1 MRHSDHHGIAWVTSS
16 QQLFDS
22 ALPTGA
28 YAHSTGLE
36 GLVQSGEI
44 SSPEEMM
51 DFLRHEIRDGMVN
64 SDLPVFR
71 EAHRAAMERAY
82 PKIAE
87 LDELAHALRPT
98 FELRKGGA
106 QIGRQTWRLYGRLFP
121 VSSEEM
127 TVYSQCSE
135 YLVHFQA
142 VAVNGLL
149 AAIMGIPLPVS
160 LLAYVQQGLSNNV
173 QACIKL
179 LSFGPSQVQE
189 ILYSMGN
196 EVPEWIE
203 ESMGVELEDTG
214 AISPRWDIA
223 SSRHQ
228 YAERRLYI
236 S

>member
-1 MRHSDHHGIAWVTSS
+1 MQRPDNQDTAWVASS

-28 YAHSTGLE
+28 YAHSFGLE

-51 DFLRHEIRDGMVN
+51 DFLRNEVRDGMIN

-71 EAHRAAMERAY
+71 ETHRAVTDRAY

-87 LDELAHALRPT
+87 LDELAHAIRPT

-121 VSSEEM
+121 VSSDEM
-127 TVYSQCSE
+127 GVYSQCSE
-135 YLVHFQA
+135 YLVHSQT
-142 VAVNGLL
+142 VVVNGLL
-149 AAIMGIPLPVS
+149 AAITGIPLPVS
-160 LLAYVQQGLSNNV
+160 MLAYVQQGLSNNV

-189 ILYSMGN
+189 ILYSMGR
-196 EVPEWIE
+196 EMPEWIE

-214 AISPRWDIA
+214 SISPRWDIA
-223 SSRHQ
+223 SSQHQ

>member
-1 MRHSDHHGIAWVTSS
+1 MSASDHQGTAWVAAS

-28 YAHSTGLE
+28 YAHSFGLE

-44 SSPEEMM
+44 SSPEGMM
-51 DFLRHEIRDGMVN
+51 DFLRHEVRDSMVN
-64 SDLPVFR
+64 CDLPVFR
-71 EAHRAAMERAY
+71 EAHRTVHERAY
-82 PKIAE
+82 SRISE

-106 QIGRQTWRLYGRLFP
+106 QIGRQTWRLYGQLFP
-121 VSSEEM
+121 VASEEKR
-127 TVYSQCSE
+127 VYSCCSE
-135 YLVHFQA
+135 YLVHSQ
-142 VAVNGLL
+142 VVLVNGLL
-149 AAIMGIPLPVS
+149 AAITGIPMAASMLS
-160 LLAYVQQGLSNNV
+160 YVQQGLSNNV

-179 LSFGPSQVQE
+179 LSFGPTQVQK
-189 ILYSMGN
+189 ILYSMGT
-196 EVPEWIE
+196 EIPGWIE
-203 ESMGVELEDTG
+203 ESRAVDLEDAG

>member
-1 MRHSDHHGIAWVTSS
+1 MRPSDHQGTAWVASS

-28 YAHSTGLE
+28 YAHSFGLE

-44 SSPEEMM
+44 SSSEEMM
-51 DFLRHEIRDGMVN
+51 DFLRHEVRDGMIN
-64 SDLPVFR
+64 CDLPVFR
-71 EAHRAAMERAY
+71 EAYQAISERTYAR
-82 PKIAE
+82 ISG

-98 FELRKGGA
+98 FEMRKGGA
-106 QIGRQTWRLYGRLFP
+106 QIGRQTWRLYGQLFP
-121 VSSEEM
+121 VSSNEKRI
-127 TVYSQCSE
+127 YAQCSE
-135 YLVHFQA
+135 YLIHSQA
-142 VAVNGLL
+142 VVVNGLL
-149 AAIMGIPLPVS
+149 AAILEIPLPAS

-189 ILYSMGN
+189 ILYSLGN
-196 EVPEWIE
+196 EIPGWIE
-203 ESMGVELEDTG
+203 ESMAVDLENAG
-214 AISPRWDIA
+214 AMSPRWDIA